1 MPTSSH
7 GFGREPSLVPI
18 PLADAKCR
26 SFTLLFCRVKKARKS
41 ISCPLSATV
50 KRFATKFA
58 TVYRPKIPPKAPS
71 IEAAHI
77 VAFVIHPSI
86 FNIFENLEKNTAS
99 DHNSSPSSPKAR
111 KSVVIFHRRFIKL
124 MLSIILKCR
133 VIFPFHIYLKW
144 HLDSEFNNMACIT
157 IPISSPL
164 ANPWH

>member
-26 SFTLLFCRVKKARKS
+26 SFTLLFCRVKKATKR
-41 ISCPLSATV
+41 ISCPSSTTT
-50 KRFATKFA
+50 KTFATKFA
-58 TVYRPKIPPKAPS
+58 TVYRHPMPPKAPS

-86 FNIFENLEKNTAS
+86 FNIFEIMAKNTAS

-144 HLDSEFNNMACIT
+144 HCLLGYNNMACVI
-157 IPISSPL
+157 IPIFSLL
-164 ANPWH
+164 ANSWH